1 MRKNIYKRVY
11 SIMNMEKEKLNARFH
26 YDEIGDSL
34 MISNKEENE
43 IVKHNFMF
51 DDFVISMTGKGK
63 IVGLEIKS
71 ASNFLSELGYDPE
84 VLNSIKDT
92 NLVITPK
99 RDTVFIGFTLE
110 SSHPK
115 FAQKIPIT
123 HIPISCVN

>member
-1 MRKNIYKRVY
+1 
-11 SIMNMEKEKLNARFH
+11 MEKEKLNAKFH
-26 YDEIGDSL
+26 YDPDYDSL
-34 MISNKEENE
+34 IISNKEENE
-43 IVKHNFMF
+43 VVKHNFMF
-51 DDFVISMTGKGK
+51 DYFVISMTGKGK
-63 IVGLEIKS
+63 IVGLEIKG
-71 ASNFLSELGYDPE
+71 ASNFLEELGYDSE

-115 FAQKIPIT
+115 FTQKIPIT

>member
-1 MRKNIYKRVY
+1 
-11 SIMNMEKEKLNARFH
+11 MEKEKLNARFH
-26 YDEIGDSL
+26 YDSEYDSL
-34 MISNKEENE
+34 MISNKQENE

-71 ASNFLSELGYDPE
+71 ASNFLEELGYDPE

-99 RDTVFIGFTLE
+99 RDTVFIGFNLISE
-110 SSHPK
+110 HPK
-115 FAQKIPIT
+115 FSQKIPIT
-123 HIPISCVN
+123 HIPIECVH